1 LVLSPFENDIILAG
15 SFLPVTYCT
24 ENEETPKW
32 RCEIQAGR
40 AAAIVG
46 TGDGRPRRRASPEM
60 AMLQLDVRG
69 PGGIVG
75 CDDARAKKS
84 RLGVRGGDDCRR
96 SGREETALCGGS
108 IPGL

>member
-1 LVLSPFENDIILAG
+1 LRT
-15 SFLPVTYCT
+15 VTYCT

-60 AMLQLDVRG
+60 AMLQLDVRE
-69 PGGIVG
+69 
-75 CDDARAKKS
+75 
-84 RLGVRGGDDCRR
+84 LVRGTAW
-96 SGREETALCGGS
+96 GRLRKRKIKHAK
-108 IPGL
+108 PVAAVVAA